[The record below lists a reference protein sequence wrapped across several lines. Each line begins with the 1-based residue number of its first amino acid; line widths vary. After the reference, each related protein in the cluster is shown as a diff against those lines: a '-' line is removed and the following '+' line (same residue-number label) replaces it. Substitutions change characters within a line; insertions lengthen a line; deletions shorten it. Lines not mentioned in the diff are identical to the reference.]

1 MIYSIHMNT
10 TTELGTPLEGSIVLR
25 DATGADLVT
34 PMVREAARQGS
45 SDVHVEAM
53 PNEVLVRFRVDGVLQ
68 TYEHLSKDDHEHVI
82 NRLKVLANMEVGP
95 VRLPED
101 GHFAVKFQDETD
113 GKERIID
120 VRVSMFP
127 TVNGP
132 TAVLRLLNRSDMLI
146 SLDDIGFDEDIRLRV
161 RQLTMASYGMIL
173 TTGPTGSGKTTTL
186 YSMLMEIN
194 RKERNIMT
202 LEDPVEVFI
211 DDMRQSQ
218 ILPEIGFTF
227 AKGMKSILRQDPD
240 VMMIGEI
247 RDAET
252 ADHAL
257 QASLTGR
264 MVYST
269 LHANTTIGA
278 IARLIDLNIERGM
291 IAYAIRGV
299 IAQRLVRKICPSC
312 SAPDQT
318 PRAEYINLLGMQG
331 MSVNY
336 RRGAGCDECNHTGYR
351 GRTGVFEVLIFDDE
365 LRAMI
370 VDKASMNELQMY
382 AEKTGMTTLRQNA
395 VNLVMNGVTTL
406 DEAIRVV

>member
-1 MIYSIHMNT
+1 MNT
-10 TTELGTPLEGSIVLR
+10 SEPEAMAEGSIVLR
-25 DATGADLVT
+25 DASGADLVS
-34 PMVREAARQGS
+34 PIVREAALRGT
-45 SDVHVEAM
+45 SDVHIEAM
-53 PNEVLVRFRVDGVLQ
+53 PNEVLVRYRVDGVLQ
-68 TYEHLSKDDHEHVI
+68 TFEHLSKADHEHVI
-82 NRLKVLANMEVGP
+82 NRLKVLSNMEIGP

-101 GHFAVKFQDETD
+101 GHFAVRFQDDES
-113 GKERIID
+113 KAERTID

-146 SLDDIGFDEDIRLRV
+146 SLDEVGFDEDIRLRV
-161 RQLTMASYGMIL
+161 RQLTLASYGMIL

-211 DDMRQSQ
+211 EDMRQSQ
-218 ILPEIGFTF
+218 ILPEIGYTF

-252 ADHAL
+252 AEHAL

-291 IAYAIRGV
+291 IAYAVRGI

-312 SAPDQT
+312 SGADSA
-318 PRAEYINLLGMQG
+318 PRAEYINFLGLQG
-331 MSVNY
+331 MTIDY
-336 RRGAGCDECNHTGYR
+336 RRGMGCEACNNTGYH
-351 GRTGVFEVLIFDDE
+351 GRIGVFEVLIFDDE

-370 VDKASMNELQMY
+370 VDKASMNELQAY
-382 AEKTGMTTLRQNA
+382 AEKSGMTTLRQNA
-395 VNLVMNGVTTL
+395 INLVMNGVTTL
-406 DEAIRVV
+406 EEAVRVV